1 MKYYIKWLPG
11 ITIIVCWI
19 FFIILILLTRG
30 RIITEI
36 FFCDIRDTYMDFFN
50 SVYDASMRRPYEL
63 GVIYP
68 PLCYIIFYLFNRFVP
83 EEIID
88 AQWHIS
94 PGGNVIK
101 TTQGGQ
107 LALFIYLTFI
117 IIFIFLII
125 FIYLKEQN
133 ILIKIS
139 GIVSIFLSIPFLY
152 SIERGNIILYSF
164 AGALFFCLFFN
175 SKNKIAREMALVA
188 LAFSAGIK
196 IYPAILG
203 LLLLLEK
210 RYRDA
215 FRCII
220 YGISFFFLP
229 FIFFGGVKEVW
240 NLIDSIQQSS
250 IYFGNTYGGVGYKIN
265 FENTL
270 KIYEALFGIKTINI
284 NIIVGGISLALF
296 FLSIFQKTTWK
307 RIAMLLLIIIG
318 TPAFSY
324 NYTSIFLIIPWIML
338 FSDNKFNRM
347 NMYYFILLTIILL
360 PIPLGV
366 IQIDSEWPL
375 TGNTLLVST
384 IILLLAVSL
393 IVETIVVYAKKIK
406 NIRRKWYGAIN

>member
-1 MKYYIKWLPG
+1 MRYYIKCLPG
-11 ITIIVCWI
+11 ITIITCWI
-19 FFIILILLTRG
+19 FFMILILLTRG
-30 RIITEI
+30 SVITEI

-50 SVYDASMRRPYEL
+50 SVYDVSMRRPYEL

-88 AQWHIS
+88 AQWYIS
-94 PGGNVIK
+94 PGGNVIRA
-101 TTQGGQ
+101 TQGGQ
-107 LALFIYLTFI
+107 FALFIYLTFI
-117 IIFIFLII
+117 IIFIFSII
-125 FIYLKEQN
+125 CIYLRKKN
-133 ILIKIS
+133 MLIKIS

-175 SKNKIAREMALVA
+175 SKNKIVKEMALIA

-203 LLLLLEK
+203 LLLLLER

-220 YGISFFFLP
+220 YGVCFFFLP
-229 FIFFGGVKEVW
+229 FIFFGGVNEVL

-250 IYFGNTYGGVGYKIN
+250 NYFGNTYGGVGYKIN
-265 FENTL
+265 FGNTL
-270 KIYEALFGIKTINI
+270 KIYEALFGIKTINT
-284 NIIVGGISLALF
+284 NIIVGIISSALF

-307 RIAMLLLIIIG
+307 RIAMLVLIIIG
-318 TPAFSY
+318 TPTFSY
-324 NYTSIFLIIPWIML
+324 NYTSIFLIIPWIIL
-338 FSDNKFNRM
+338 FNNNKYNRM
-347 NMYYFILLTIILL
+347 NRYYFILITIVLL

-384 IILLLAVSL
+384 IVLLLAFSF
-393 IVETIVVYAKKIK
+393 IVETIVIYVKGIK
-406 NIRRKWYGAIN
+406 NRRRKWYGSIN

>member
-125 FIYLKEQN
+125 FIYLKN
-133 ILIKIS
+133 
-139 GIVSIFLSIPFLY
+139 
-152 SIERGNIILYSF
+152 R
-164 AGALFFCLFFN
+164 
-175 SKNKIAREMALVA
+175 
-188 LAFSAGIK
+188 
-196 IYPAILG
+196 IY
-203 LLLLLEK
+203 
-210 RYRDA
+210 
-215 FRCII
+215 
-220 YGISFFFLP
+220 
-229 FIFFGGVKEVW
+229 
-240 NLIDSIQQSS
+240 
-250 IYFGNTYGGVGYKIN
+250 
-265 FENTL
+265 
-270 KIYEALFGIKTINI
+270 
-284 NIIVGGISLALF
+284 
-296 FLSIFQKTTWK
+296 
-307 RIAMLLLIIIG
+307 
-318 TPAFSY
+318 
-324 NYTSIFLIIPWIML
+324 
-338 FSDNKFNRM
+338 
-347 NMYYFILLTIILL
+347 
-360 PIPLGV
+360 
-366 IQIDSEWPL
+366 
-375 TGNTLLVST
+375 
-384 IILLLAVSL
+384 
-393 IVETIVVYAKKIK
+393 
-406 NIRRKWYGAIN
+406 